1 MNEEMRLNRYL
12 SDSGYCSRRQ
22 ADRHIEAKEVM
33 VNGKIALL
41 GQKIRP
47 HQDIVLVKG
56 ELIEARKKEDYVYLA
71 LNKPVGITC
80 TSDKRRRDNI
90 IDFVNYPTRIFH
102 VGRLDRDSEGLILL
116 TNNGAIVNKILR
128 AQNKHEKEYYVQVDK
143 AYDEHF
149 IREMESGVYI
159 LGQKTLPAK
168 LKKVSPDSFRLTISQ
183 GLNRQIRRMTEALGY
198 KVIYLQ
204 RRRIMN
210 IDLGNLRLGS
220 YRELTFKEVRDLKEL
235 LKDSIG

>member
-1 MNEEMRLNRYL
+1 MRLNRYL

-33 VNGKIALL
+33 VNGETAKL

-47 HQDIVLVKG
+47 NQDVVSVKG
-56 ELIEARKKEDYVYLA
+56 ELIKARKKEDYVYLA
-71 LNKPVGITC
+71 LNKPIGITC

-90 IDFVNYPTRIFH
+90 IDFVNYPSRIFH

-116 TNNGAIVNKILR
+116 TNNGTIVNKILR
-128 AQNKHEKEYYVQVDK
+128 AQNKHEKEYFVQVDK
-143 AYDEHF
+143 PYDEHF
-149 IREMESGVYI
+149 MREMEGGVHI

-210 IDLGNLRLGS
+210 IDLGNLKVGA

-235 LKDSIG
+235 LKDSVG